1 MVPIDEK
8 EKFINRDLSWLMF
21 NERVLEEAV
30 DAHNPLLERLKFM
43 AIFVNN
49 FDEFWMVRVAG
60 LKSLISS
67 GFNRKDSYGYY
78 PHELFEEIRTQSE
91 GLIKRLYDLYQNKIA
106 KELEKNQIFIKTFE
120 ELSAEQ
126 KKFAKRYFETTIFP
140 IITPLA
146 VDQGRP
152 FPILP
157 SKTMAYAVNLTKKEE
172 SLLAVLPVPKNIKR
186 LLKLPSE
193 KEETSFIL
201 IDEII
206 KEHLNLFFKGFKIN
220 HFALFRVVKDS
231 EFTVEEEYTSDLL
244 KAIESEVKRRSWAP
258 VVNLE
263 IEKGCDP
270 SLLEP
275 LCQGLN
281 FRKEEVMYIP
291 HTLDLTF
298 LFDLVGQAERPQL
311 GYKSYVASKPE
322 YENIFDKITEGDFIL
337 HLPFQSF
344 YPTVDVI
351 LSAAKDENVLA
362 IKMTLYRTNEN
373 SGIIEALKE
382 AAINKKQVTVLV
394 EIKAR
399 FDEEK
404 NIRWVRE
411 LEASGCHVIYG
422 LAGIK
427 VHSKMALIVRKEEG
441 RIRRYVHLSTG
452 NYNENTA
459 KVYTDIGY
467 FTAND
472 DFAKDISDMFNVIT
486 GYSLPSSWKRI
497 ISAPYDL
504 RKYFFDL
511 IDREIQSQRKEKNG
525 YIWAKMNS
533 LEDPE
538 MIEKLYEASK
548 EGVKIKLLVRGICC
562 LVPGKP
568 GLSENIEVHSIV
580 GRFLE
585 HSRIYIFNNNGTP
598 RVFVSSADWMRRNFD
613 RRIELMFE
621 IYKEEIKEHLQSIIK
636 MYWKD
641 NVKARALTAE
651 KTYARYKNDEE
662 KFNIQ
667 ERLIDYYAKS

>member
-1 MVPIDEK
+1 MVPLDDK
-8 EKFINRDLSWLMF
+8 EKFISRDLSWLMF
-21 NERVLEEAV
+21 NERVLEEAI

-60 LKSLISS
+60 LKSLIAS

-78 PHELFEEIRTQSE
+78 PHELLDEVRTQSE
-91 GLIKRLYDLYQNKIA
+91 NLTKRLYDLYQNKIF
-106 KELEKNQIFIKTFE
+106 KELEKNQISLKSFE

-126 KKFAKRYFETTIFP
+126 KKFARRYFETTIFP
-140 IITPLA
+140 IVTPLA

-157 SKTMAYAVNLTKKEE
+157 SKTMAFAVSLSKKEE
-172 SLLAVLPVPKNIKR
+172 SLLAVLPLPKNIKR
-186 LLKLPSE
+186 LLKLPAE
-193 KEETSFIL
+193 KDETSFIL
-201 IDEII
+201 IDELI

-220 HFALFRVVKDS
+220 HFALFRVIKDS

-258 VVNLE
+258 VVHLE
-263 IEKGCDP
+263 IEKDCEA
-270 SLLEP
+270 SLLEV

-281 FRKEEVMYIP
+281 FPKEEVVYIP
-291 HTLDLTF
+291 SALDLTF
-298 LFDLVGQAERPQL
+298 LFDLVAQAEKPQL
-311 GYKSYVASKPE
+311 CYKSFVASKPD
-322 YENIFDKITEGDFIL
+322 YENIFDKINEGDFVV

-344 YPTVDVI
+344 VPTLDLI
-351 LSAAKDENVLA
+351 QTAARDENVLA
-362 IKMTLYRTNEN
+362 IKMTLYRTNEY
-373 SGIIEALKE
+373 SGIIKALKE
-382 AAINKKQVTVLV
+382 AAENKKQVTVLV

-404 NIRWVRE
+404 NIQWVRE
-411 LEASGCHVIYG
+411 LEAAGCHVIYG

-427 VHSKMALIVRKEEG
+427 VHSKMALIVRREEG

-459 KVYTDIGY
+459 KIYTDVGY
-467 FTAND
+467 FTSNE

-486 GYSLPSSWKRI
+486 GYSLPTSWKRI

-525 YIWAKMNS
+525 FIWAKMNS

-538 MIEKLYEASK
+538 IIQKLYAASQ
-548 EGVKIKLLVRGICC
+548 EGVKIRLLVRGICC
-562 LVPGKP
+562 LIPGKP

-585 HSRIYIFNNNGTP
+585 HSRIYIFNNNGSP
-598 RVFVSSADWMRRNFD
+598 RIFVSSADWMRRNFD

-621 IYKEEIKEHLQSIIK
+621 IYKEEIKEHLQSVIK

-641 NVKARALTAE
+641 NVKARQLTSE
-651 KTYARYKNDEE
+651 KTYVRHKNDEE
-662 KFNIQ
+662 KFSIQ
-667 ERLIDYYAKS
+667 ERLIDYYARS